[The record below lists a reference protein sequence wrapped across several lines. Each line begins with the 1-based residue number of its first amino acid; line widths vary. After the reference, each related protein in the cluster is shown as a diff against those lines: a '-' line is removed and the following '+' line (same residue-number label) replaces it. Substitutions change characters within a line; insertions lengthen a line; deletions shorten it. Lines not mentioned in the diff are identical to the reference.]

1 GLPPIRGTKSTS
13 EASYLN
19 NLYRQRAER
28 AGIVYIDVWDGFVD
42 EAGKF
47 TTFGPDYEGQKR
59 RLRSADGVFFTKYGA
74 RKLAHYVEREI
85 RRYMSNRIVA
95 LPTSPVAPTPENGK
109 PAERPLAGPVVPL
122 TVTTSTTDELLG
134 GSGAARVH
142 SDAIASQVLVKGEPL
157 SPQRGR
163 ADDYAWPPGSPPKV
177 EPAAAPVTKAPA
189 AVPAPA
195 VAAVAPTKTAP
206 PAATPSIAA
215 PEPTAPADAA
225 EASVEPKAGAG
236 KTGGPKAVARPPQ
249 HPETREA
256 AENARRR
263 GRRAMC
269 RVRTIRSAAAAFSAC
284 FARGG
289 RPPPQPCTISI
300 TKAANRMTCTA
311 PCRTLVRPE
320 AKVTTLTASVSSR
333 MTSLA
338 PFNPK

>member
-1 GLPPIRGTKSTS
+1 
-13 EASYLN
+13 
-19 NLYRQRAER
+19 
-28 AGIVYIDVWDGFVD
+28 VWDGFVD

-47 TTFGPDYEGQKR
+47 TTFGPDYEGQNR

-206 PAATPSIAA
+206 PMATPSIAA

-236 KTGGPKAVARPPQ
+236 KTGGPKTVARPPQ

-256 AENARRR
+256 AEIARRR
-263 GRRAMC
+263 AERAPP
-269 RVRTIRSAAAAFSAC
+269 RPPRDVPRSNDPFG
-284 FARGG
+284 RGG
-289 RPPPQPCTISI
+289 IFGVFR
-300 TKAANRMTCTA
+300 
-311 PCRTLVRPE
+311 
-320 AKVTTLTASVSSR
+320 
-333 MTSLA
+333 
-338 PFNPK
+338 